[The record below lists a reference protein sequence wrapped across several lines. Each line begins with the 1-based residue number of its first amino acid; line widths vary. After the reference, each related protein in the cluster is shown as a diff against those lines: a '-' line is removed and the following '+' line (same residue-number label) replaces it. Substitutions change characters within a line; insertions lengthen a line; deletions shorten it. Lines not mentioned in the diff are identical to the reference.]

1 MDRKKCCSQWTL
13 DVQQCS
19 AMQMVG
25 QSAGGEAKCAGGPAV
40 YPGGAAE

>member
-1 MDRKKCCSQWTL
+1 MDRKKCCLQWTF

-19 AMQMVG
+19 AVPMVG

-40 YPGGAAE
+40 CAGGAAE